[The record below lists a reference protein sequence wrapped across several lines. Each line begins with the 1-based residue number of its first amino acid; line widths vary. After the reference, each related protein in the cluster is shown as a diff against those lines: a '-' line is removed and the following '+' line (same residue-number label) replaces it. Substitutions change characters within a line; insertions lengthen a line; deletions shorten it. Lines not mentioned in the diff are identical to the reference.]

1 MSVYNPKD
9 YGPPAWECRA
19 AKASRLYKEIKQGK
33 KVSRW
38 EVYPL
43 RHKLLKL
50 AENDADQLEKLKL
63 LINEAK
69 ASQ

>member
-1 MSVYNPKD
+1 MSIINVKNFQ
-9 YGPPAWECRA
+9 PPAWECRA
-19 AKASRLYKEIKQGK
+19 AKASRLYKEIKEGK

-43 RHKLLKL
+43 RHRLLKL
-50 AENDADQLEKLKL
+50 AENDADQLEKINF

>member
-9 YGPPAWECRA
+9 YRPPAWECRA

-43 RHKLLKL
+43 RHRLLKL
-50 AENDADQLEKLKL
+50 AEKDPDQLEKLEL